1 MIEVQQSKKRCL
13 GVLAATLATCS
24 LVATSLHAG
33 TIPSGA
39 QTLPI
44 GQSVKLNLLTSGEI
58 PGVVVGDKL
67 FKEFIYSWTNN
78 MPAPENVNVTAIID
92 SDDNFGIRFQ
102 GSFSDLP
109 GDLVA
114 SDASLSFSV
123 HVVHEPTNGNSEA
136 ENGYGSTRFLISD
149 AHLKSAVFLDEGTP
163 GSFGSVDES
172 FLGNVPQIPQ
182 TLHVFNSTL
191 GQGGKKSEDG
201 VIFDNTYE
209 WLHVQKDIYAFA
221 AEGANAPVRMTIID
235 QTFSQVEIPEP
246 SSATILMMLG
256 SVAVMGFSRRSL

>member
-1 MIEVQQSKKRCL
+1 M
-13 GVLAATLATCS
+13 
-24 LVATSLHAG
+24 
-33 TIPSGA
+33 
-39 QTLPI
+39 
-44 GQSVKLNLLTSGEI
+44 
-58 PGVVVGDKL
+58 
-67 FKEFIYSWTNN
+67 
-78 MPAPENVNVTAIID
+78 TAIID

-123 HVVHEPTNGNSEA
+123 HVVGDNNL
-136 ENGYGSTRFLISD
+136 NRISD
-149 AHLKSAVFLDEGTP
+149 AHLKSAVFLDESTP

>member
-13 GVLAATLATCS
+13 GVLAATLAACS
-24 LVATSLHAG
+24 LVATSLQAG
-33 TIPSGA
+33 TIPTGA

-44 GQSVKLNLLTSGEI
+44 GQSVKLNLLTQGEI
-58 PGVVVGDKL
+58 PGIVVGDKL
-67 FKEFIYSWTNN
+67 FKEFVYSWGND
-78 MPAPENVNVTAIID
+78 MPAPENVNVTAIQVQG
-92 SDDNFGIRFQ
+92 NYGIRFQ
-102 GSFSDLP
+102 GAFGDLP
-109 GDLVA
+109 GDTIS

-123 HVVHEPTNGNSEA
+123 HVVN
-136 ENGYGSTRFLISD
+136 ENGPTRFLISD
-149 AHLKSAVFLDEGTP
+149 AHLKSAVFLDQNTP

-182 TLHVFNSTL
+182 TLHVFNSTF
-191 GQGGKKSEDG
+191 GQGGKKSEDE

-209 WLHVQKDIYAFA
+209 WLHVQKDIFARA
-221 AEGANAPVRMTIID
+221 AELANAPVRMTIID

-256 SVAVMGFSRRSL
+256 SVALIGFSRQSL